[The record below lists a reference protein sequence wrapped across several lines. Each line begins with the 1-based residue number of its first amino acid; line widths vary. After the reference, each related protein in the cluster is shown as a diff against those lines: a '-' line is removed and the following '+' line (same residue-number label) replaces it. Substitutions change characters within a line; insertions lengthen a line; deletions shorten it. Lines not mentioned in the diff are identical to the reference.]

1 MSIFNDKN
9 EIERLNAEKENYQ
22 CQLKTKT
29 MENDVLKQQ
38 YEHQRNEMCDYISA
52 AFLGFKDIVE
62 TAERSDYGNP
72 EQKNRKILE
81 QATKMKDYF
90 AGLVIDMPLQKNRTI
105 ETNHRNK

>member
-22 CQLKTKT
+22 SQLKIKT

-38 YEHQRNEMCDYISA
+38 YEHQRNEMYDYISA
-52 AFLGFKDIVE
+52 AFLGFRNIVK

-72 EQKNRKILE
+72 EQKNRKIIE
-81 QATKMKDYF
+81 QATEMVNYF
-90 AGLVIDMPLQKNRTI
+90 AALTINTPTKNRTI
-105 ETNHRNK
+105 DTNHSNK